1 MSAGRAVHELRAEAS
16 SPPLGAGRAGALA
29 LVLCVLAFV
38 GAIAAGGVGSRVGSP
53 PTGSFSVI
61 ELAAL
66 VVIGLLAV
74 LGIVALLWSRSWD
87 DPIAAKRPPWWKR
100 IVELVVLTAVVVGS
114 LALIMMFVPKH
125 PFAHRSPPQLG
136 AAGGAA
142 PPPGAPS
149 HGGSLDSPWARGA
162 AFAAGAAIGIVALFL
177 IFRHPTP
184 PGSRARDDEA
194 LDHAVAAGV
203 AALRSEDDP
212 RHAVIKAYAGM
223 ERALAEDGL
232 PRRSSETPLEYLRRA
247 LERLSASAAATTRLT
262 SLFEQARFSS
272 HLIDEEMRR
281 EALAALGDLRSEL
294 AR

>member
-1 MSAGRAVHELRAEAS
+1 MSTDRAVHELRAEAS
-16 SPPLGAGRAGALA
+16 SPLGAGRAGALA

-74 LGIVALLWSRSWD
+74 LGLAALLWSRSWD
-87 DPIAAKRPPWWKR
+87 DPVAAKRPPWWKR
-100 IVELVVLTAVVVGS
+100 ILELAVLTAAVAGS

-125 PFAHRSPPQLG
+125 PFATPAPPQQG
-136 AAGGAA
+136 R
-142 PPPGAPS
+142 PGHPVSAS
-149 HGGSLDSPWARGA
+149 RAVLHRGSLDSPWARGG
-162 AFAAGAAIGIVALFL
+162 AFAVGAAIAIVALFL

-184 PGSRARDDEA
+184 PGTRARDDEA
-194 LDHAVAAGV
+194 LDNAVAAGV
-203 AALRSEDDP
+203 AALGSETDP
-212 RHAVIKAYAGM
+212 RQAVIKAYAGM

-232 PRRSSETPLEYLRRA
+232 PRRPSETPLEYLRRA
-247 LERLSASAAATTRLT
+247 LERLSASTAATTRLT
-262 SLFEQARFSS
+262 SLFEQAKFSS
-272 HLIDEEMRR
+272 HRIDEEMRR